1 MESRGLWEVSTD
13 SPDLGVLN
21 VLDIAVVTVL
31 QLWSRLCD
39 TGLLQ
44 NKQFI
49 KLRLIIYRFL
59 NGLLQTNLVFIRV
72 ITLHVH
78 CTHIDK
84 RKIEMC

>member
-44 NKQFI
+44 NK
-49 KLRLIIYRFL
+49 
-59 NGLLQTNLVFIRV
+59 
-72 ITLHVH
+72 
-78 CTHIDK
+78 
-84 RKIEMC
+84 